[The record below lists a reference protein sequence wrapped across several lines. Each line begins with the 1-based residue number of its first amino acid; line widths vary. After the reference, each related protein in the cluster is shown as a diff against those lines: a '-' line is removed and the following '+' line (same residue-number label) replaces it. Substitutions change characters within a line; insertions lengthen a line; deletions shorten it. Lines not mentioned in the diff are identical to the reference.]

1 MAYAQGSKLRLNA
14 TTEGIGPIFKI
25 KLEIQN
31 LSKKTMVNTK
41 VMLTYDKDIYRVI
54 NKTASKS
61 NAASGK
67 VVHRPEGS
75 YRFDMHPLLLP
86 NLNYNQEIF
95 IENIDE
101 NGAADL
107 IKVIVFNDKSTVP
120 LITANLNMP
129 LSEVDLE

>member
-1 MAYAQGSKLRLNA
+1 MSYAQGSKLRLNA

-31 LSKKTMVNTK
+31 LSKKTMVGTR
-41 VMLTYDKDIYRVI
+41 VMLSYDTEIYKI
-54 NKTASKS
+54 IS
-61 NAASGK
+61 SGYHK
-67 VVHRPEGS
+67 Q
-75 YRFDMHPLLLP
+75 LTLLP
-86 NLNYNQEIF
+86 SITYKQEIMV
-95 IENIDE
+95 ENIDE

-107 IKVIVFNDKSTVP
+107 IRVFVYSDQSSVP